1 LNSDTQGGAWC
12 PREPVSQEKED
23 QYLEVD
29 LGSTHVIAEVL
40 TQGRFANGQGQEY
53 AQAYRIHYWRPGLLE
68 FKEYRDSMGKTVSC
82 RSFILKLVEFIM
94 MEKKEVLSYWE
105 FYLMNIFH
113 SMPM

>member
-1 LNSDTQGGAWC
+1 MNSDTQGGAWC

-82 RSFILKLVEFIM
+82 RSFLIYKQGVTKRCRLSLLTNSALVYESQCGGM
-94 MEKKEVLSYWE
+94 G
-105 FYLMNIFH
+105 
-113 SMPM
+113 

>member
-1 LNSDTQGGAWC
+1 MIFIYSFLFRLNSDTQGGAWC

-82 RSFILKLVEFIM
+82 RSFITYKQGVTKRLRLSLLINRVLV
-94 MEKKEVLSYWE
+94 
-105 FYLMNIFH
+105 
-113 SMPM
+113 

>member
-1 LNSDTQGGAWC
+1 MNSDTQGGAWC

-82 RSFILKLVEFIM
+82 RSFITYKQGVTKRLRLSLLINRVLV
-94 MEKKEVLSYWE
+94 
-105 FYLMNIFH
+105 
-113 SMPM
+113 